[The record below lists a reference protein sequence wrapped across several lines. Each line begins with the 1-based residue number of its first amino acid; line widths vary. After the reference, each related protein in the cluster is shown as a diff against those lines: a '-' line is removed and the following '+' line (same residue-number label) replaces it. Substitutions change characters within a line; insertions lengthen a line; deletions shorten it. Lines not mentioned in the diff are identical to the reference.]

1 MCSVAKSCPTLAT
14 PWTAAPQAPLSM
26 GFPRQENWSGLSF
39 PLLGDLPDS
48 GIEPMSPALAGR
60 FFFFLTTEPPG
71 KPLKHTMTKMPPS
84 AKLPVLLLV
93 TPGRRTPRPSLR
105 RAGYYQWCGS
115 SEKRSKK
122 VSLQSTCQAE
132 INTSRPATYGSYRIN
147 KVDPLVYTEKLTQL
161 NIHCTSNM
169 GEFQIATK

>member
-1 MCSVAKSCPTLAT
+1 MDCSPPSSSVHGISQTRKLEWVVISSSGGSSWLRD
-14 PWTAAPQAPLSM
+14 WTHVSRIS
-26 GFPRQENWSGLSF
+26 RQ
-39 PLLGDLPDS
+39 
-48 GIEPMSPALAGR
+48 I
-60 FFFFLTTEPPG
+60 FFFLTTEPPG

>member
-1 MCSVAKSCPTLAT
+1 MT
-14 PWTAAPQAPLSM
+14 PWTIARQAPLPI
-26 GFPRQENWSGLSF
+26 GILQPRILEWIVMLSS
-39 PLLGDLPDS
+39 GDLPDP
-48 GIEPMSPALAGR
+48 GIEPEPPALAGG
-60 FFFFLTTEPPG
+60 FFTTEPPG
-71 KPLKHTMTKMPPS
+71 KPTNTGHRLANTSLFPQRPCYPPRT
-84 AKLPVLLLV
+84 LPVV
-93 TPGRRTPRPSLR
+93 IAPPGRRTPRPSLR